1 MLKRLFRP
9 TARLGAP
16 APDAAASA
24 DALLLYIG
32 TTTAY
37 HYALWNGDFYPS
49 GLIGTDMRGYS
60 AQPFDTIEI
69 RSSFYRMPD
78 AEMLANWADQ
88 VPAEFRF
95 ALHASSRIT
104 HLRRLNG
111 AEDATRYFLRA
122 TQVLGLRRGPL
133 LFRLPAGFARDKA
146 RLALFLESLPADV
159 PAAFEFLDPS
169 WHDDAIYKELHR
181 RNYAVSVGDS
191 EAASAFVATADW
203 GYVRLSRA
211 DYSDQE
217 LTYWLDQIQTPSWRA
232 VYLYF
237 RHEDEE
243 RAQDHVQRL
252 EALAGGN
259 GSS

>member
-9 TARLGAP
+9 VARFGVPTA
-16 APDAAASA
+16 DAASSA
-24 DALLLYIG
+24 DSLLLYIG

-49 GLIGTDMRGYS
+49 GLIGTDMRGYC

-69 RSSFYRMPD
+69 KSSFYRMPD
-78 AEMLANWADQ
+78 TGMLANWADQ

-95 ALHASSRIT
+95 ALLASSRIT
-104 HLRRLNG
+104 YLGRLHG
-111 AEDATRYFLRA
+111 VEEATRYFLRA
-122 TQVLGLRRGPL
+122 TRALGPRRGPL
-133 LFRLPAGFARDKA
+133 LFRLPAGFAKDKA
-146 RLALFLESLPADV
+146 RLARFLELLPADV

-169 WHDDAIYKELHR
+169 WHDDAIYKELHQ
-181 RNYAVSVGDS
+181 RNYAVSAGDGN
-191 EAASAFVATADW
+191 AASAFVATADW

-217 LTYWLDQIQTPSWRA
+217 LSYWLDQVQTPAWRA
-232 VYLYF
+232 VYIYF

-243 RAQDHVQRL
+243 RAQHHMQRL

-259 GSS
+259 ASP